1 MHIIHQSNQTINQY
15 FIWPPCL
22 GHFWAF
28 FPGFFGVLLRLFCR
42 PFMPFWG
49 PLPRLFGFSTPFWPP
64 PSWPNFLTLRSW
76 AAWLDNLEMPK
87 ASEIVKS
94 SIFDPPGGKLCA
106 GLRPAP
112 KGGGG
117 SKGWLYNLR
126 RLWHLEIVA
135 GGPAALPIPNATGP
149 PRITGRLNDTLPF
162 VEFFPTSAFNCQLIE
177 GGWSRPSR
185 YNLLFSEFFS
195 TRIFSPKNYF
205 FMAYGGGALS

>member
-1 MHIIHQSNQTINQY
+1 
-15 FIWPPCL
+15 
-22 GHFWAF
+22 
-28 FPGFFGVLLRLFCR
+28 
-42 PFMPFWG
+42 
-49 PLPRLFGFSTPFWPP
+49 
-64 PSWPNFLTLRSW
+64 
-76 AAWLDNLEMPK
+76 MPK

-94 SIFDPPGGKLCA
+94 PIFDPPGGKLCA

-195 TRIFSPKNYF
+195 TRIFFPKIFFQVTGRLTWWITWHVTQICWPVTRPFGKWWGGKYF
-205 FMAYGGGALS
+205 PW